1 MYTMCMMYFMYI
13 MCMYMC
19 IYSMRVTRTHTK
31 TYVYLCVY
39 FYIRVQELFLNME
52 SMEENT
58 GYQTSTFLLW
68 FPELDATSL
77 KTTMAQVWFPL

>member
-19 IYSMRVTRTHTK
+19 IYSM
-31 TYVYLCVY
+31 
-39 FYIRVQELFLNME
+39 RVQELFLNME

>member
-1 MYTMCMMYFMYI
+1 
-13 MCMYMC
+13 
-19 IYSMRVTRTHTK
+19 
-31 TYVYLCVY
+31 
-39 FYIRVQELFLNME
+39 ME